1 MNNLTSLISSFV
13 DEAKSAPKL
22 FEDLSKVEEYIAETY
37 LNRSFIEL
45 IQNADDAEATKFG
58 IHKTSFGF
66 VVCNNGRPFTAEDI
80 EALCRSGASNKQRGG
95 DTIGYRGIGFKS
107 VVKLAKQIA
116 LWSGNYHII
125 FDKEKTKDL
134 LHVSNAP
141 VIRIPH
147 ETDKENLHSNE
158 IMQLSKVHGYTT
170 IFSFINPDSA
180 ILDRELKNFDS
191 SCLLFLNHINKV
203 KLETVG
209 INRNIELTRKKIS
222 QSSNIINIH
231 ENTKLMACW
240 NLHYSSKNIVA
251 FKMRNN
257 EIIAA
262 NGVESVIHSF
272 MPSIEYTGAFI
283 KINGDFSTDPSRKS
297 INLDAE
303 SQNAIEKCAEIL
315 SNLFIEVISEKEIYK
330 GFFKPFVNT
339 NTETQTTT
347 SRLFLNKTFEKLKAK
362 TFTINGKTSKLDNF
376 RLCPEWLNYNDY
388 QAICT
393 NDLVFVS
400 KEFVSIYPECLQF
413 FESVG
418 IRFISI
424 KDVENKINISVIS
437 ENGAT
442 EICTKLINQYCYDMN
457 ATNIEKIKSLKIF
470 PIKDKKGLSKITE
483 IKSTADLQ
491 DNFFQTLST
500 TIESKQLATVFQKLD
515 IEYHENLLEFT
526 MPVHKEIKSPKN
538 IASIQPI
545 FNGVPKIEKWR
556 SAEQNLVSYLQACI
570 GVEKVFD
577 VSTANIGYDIE
588 VNFTNG
594 KKAFIEVKSVS
605 FFGDTFKL
613 TNNEYST
620 AHNFQDNFYI
630 ALVIN
635 STEFKVA
642 FIQNPVSKLALNKQ
656 CERWSWV
663 CNNASNEIIEVE
675 SFMKTNNNK
684 I

>member
-13 DEAKSAPKL
+13 EEAKSAPKL

-37 LNRSFIEL
+37 LNRSVIEL

-116 LWSGNYHII
+116 LWSGDYHII

-134 LHVSNAP
+134 LHISNAP

-147 ETDKENLHSNE
+147 ETNKENLQSNE
-158 IMQLSKVHGYTT
+158 IMQLSRVHGYTT
-170 IFSFINPDSA
+170 IFSFINPDST
-180 ILDRELKNFDS
+180 ILDRELENFDS
-191 SCLLFLNHINKV
+191 SCLLFLNHINKL

-209 INRNIELTRKKIS
+209 INRNIELTRKNIS
-222 QSSNIINIH
+222 KSSNIIDIH
-231 ENTKLMACW
+231 ENTKLTACW

-272 MPSIEYTGAFI
+272 MPSIEYTVAFI

-297 INLDAE
+297 INIDAE

-315 SNLFIEVISEKEIYK
+315 STLFIEVISEKEIYE
-330 GFFKPFVNT
+330 GFFKPFINT
-339 NTETQTTT
+339 NTETQTST
-347 SRLFLNKTFEKLKAK
+347 SRLFLIKTFEKLKAK
-362 TFTINGKTSKLDNF
+362 TFKINGKTSKLDNF

-400 KEFVSIYPECLQF
+400 KEFVSIYPESLQF
-413 FESVG
+413 FESIG

-424 KDVENKINISVIS
+424 KDVENKINISEIS

-457 ATNIEKIKSLKIF
+457 TTNIEKIKSL
-470 PIKDKKGLSKITE
+470 
-483 IKSTADLQ
+483 
-491 DNFFQTLST
+491 
-500 TIESKQLATVFQKLD
+500 
-515 IEYHENLLEFT
+515 
-526 MPVHKEIKSPKN
+526 
-538 IASIQPI
+538 
-545 FNGVPKIEKWR
+545 R
-556 SAEQNLVSYLQACI
+556 
-570 GVEKVFD
+570 
-577 VSTANIGYDIE
+577 
-588 VNFTNG
+588 
-594 KKAFIEVKSVS
+594 
-605 FFGDTFKL
+605 
-613 TNNEYST
+613 
-620 AHNFQDNFYI
+620 
-630 ALVIN
+630 
-635 STEFKVA
+635 
-642 FIQNPVSKLALNKQ
+642 
-656 CERWSWV
+656 
-663 CNNASNEIIEVE
+663 
-675 SFMKTNNNK
+675 
-684 I
+684 

>member
-1 MNNLTSLISSFV
+1 MNNLTSLITSFIE
-13 DEAKSAPKL
+13 EAKAAPKL

-66 VVCNNGRPFTAEDI
+66 VVCNNGRPFTADDI

-116 LWSGNYHII
+116 LWSGEYQII
-125 FDKEKTKDL
+125 FDKEKTKGL
-134 LHVSNAP
+134 LQVSNAP

-147 ETDKENLHSNE
+147 ESNSENLHLNE
-158 IMQLSKVHGYTT
+158 IKQISTVHGYTT
-170 IFSFINPDSA
+170 IFSFINPEIG
-180 ILDRELKNFDS
+180 ILERELKSFDS
-191 SCLLFLNHINKV
+191 SCLLFLNHINNV
-203 KLETVG
+203 NLETVG
-209 INRNIELTRKKIS
+209 IKRKIELTRKKFTE
-222 QSSNIINIH
+222 SSNTIDIQ
-231 ENTKLMACW
+231 ENTKLIASW
-240 NLHYSSKNIVA
+240 NLHYSLKNIVA
-251 FKMRNN
+251 FKFRNN

-262 NGVESVIHSF
+262 NGAESVIHSF
-272 MPSIEYTGAFI
+272 MPSIEFTGAFI

-297 INLDAE
+297 INIDTE
-303 SQNAIEKCAEIL
+303 SQNAIDKCAEIL
-315 SNLFIEVISEKEIYK
+315 SDIFASVICENEIFEGVFRPFI
-330 GFFKPFVNT
+330 NT
-339 NTETQTTT
+339 NTETQTST
-347 SRLFLNKTFEKLKAK
+347 SRLFLTETFKKLKSK
-362 TFTINGKTSKLDNF
+362 SLTINGKTTKLDNI
-376 RLCPEWLNYNDY
+376 RLCPDWLNYNDY

-393 NDLVFVS
+393 NDLVYIS
-400 KEFVSIYPECLQF
+400 KDFISIYPESLQF
-413 FESVG
+413 FESIG
-418 IRFISI
+418 IRYITI
-424 KDVENKINISVIS
+424 KDVESRINISEIS

-442 EICTKLINQYCYDMN
+442 QICTKLINQYSYDMN
-457 ATNIEKIKSLKIF
+457 TTNIEKIKSLKIF
-470 PIKDKKGLSKITE
+470 PVKDKKELSKITD

-500 TIESKQLATVFQKLD
+500 TIESKQLAAVFKKLD
-515 IEYHENLLEFT
+515 VEYHENLLKFT
-526 MPVHKEIKSPKN
+526 MPVHKELKTN
-538 IASIQPI
+538 ENANTVQQI

-556 SAEQNLVSYLQACI
+556 NAEQNLVTYLQACV
-570 GVEKVFD
+570 GVDKVFD

-594 KKAFIEVKSVS
+594 KKAFIEVKNVS
-605 FFGDTFKL
+605 FFGETFKL

-635 STEFKVA
+635 TAEFKVA
-642 FIQNPVSKLALNKQ
+642 FIQNPVSKLDLNKQ

-675 SFMKTNNNK
+675 SFIKSNNNK